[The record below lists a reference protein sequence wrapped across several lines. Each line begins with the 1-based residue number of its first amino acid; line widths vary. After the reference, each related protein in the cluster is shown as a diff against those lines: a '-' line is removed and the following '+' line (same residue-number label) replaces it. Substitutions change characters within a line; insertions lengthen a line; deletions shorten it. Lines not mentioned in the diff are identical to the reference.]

1 VKLNQLFTKLFFV
14 SIIGVLF
21 VPGVTL
27 AQWQPQTIEE
37 LETAVNMW
45 VNDNETALATY
56 GEINTWDISLMDE
69 LDSMFGYPNFNDDI
83 SNWDVSNVTNMS
95 YLFSGAT
102 SFNQDLSSWD
112 VSSVESMGHIFYGAT
127 SFNQDLSS
135 WDVSNVTNMYG
146 SFWEATNFNGDI
158 SNWDVSSVTSMRNM
172 FKQASNFNQNMS
184 SWNVSS
190 VTNMYSI
197 FHEAS
202 NFNQDISSWDLSSV
216 TSTRNMFYDATSFNQ
231 DISLWDVSG
240 VGNMSSMFHNANAL
254 SDENRCAIHTSFS
267 SNENW
272 PYDWSGLCVP
282 ELTPITQDNIQS
294 AVDLWVSDQAQAEAT
309 YGHISGWDVSSI
321 TNMSDLFN
329 GKDTFNDDISVW
341 DVSNVTNMQ
350 NIFANATIFNGD
362 LSTWDVSSVTNMGG
376 MFYNTNFNGDISGWD
391 VSNVTNMKRMFR
403 GAHSFNQDLSNWDVS
418 NVTTM
423 DNMFDNANALS
434 DENKCAIHT
443 SFSSNENWPYDWSEL
458 CEDEFDNEMTVIAG
472 QVTHNGAFLFTFSD
486 PIKHNINLE
495 INQEPVQG
503 IMENNYNGPLG
514 GFGFSHQS
522 DLGTSAEIDFS
533 GDIDF
538 SQNLELPTGTGIT
551 SHSDGDGY
559 NDNDDL
565 TITYESSNY
574 TYFQIEYY
582 IETDNGSDSH
592 QSYTTTDTEFTIPS
606 EELMGSYAVDI
617 RISAI
622 NGPLPGEELAFADGD
637 VLSFLVGSDNTE
649 IYLDNSSMANGDII
663 HPSTHNTF
671 FDWQSLL
678 SGSIVSIPNDNIN
691 GRDISETDVFVYG
704 ILENGGDGE
713 EKRAWV
719 LICSQSYPDDAAA
732 FVNGVPFDDGG
743 IFISGIRTFG
753 YEESGA
759 WEPGEINTVD
769 ITAHGNTTTT
779 YAMVPDNTTIL
790 NWSDGEVYD
799 WSGDFFL
806 EWSPTDH
813 ADFYSV
819 QIRSES
825 EEEGPGEKLIFF
837 TSETSISVDSGSLSQ
852 MNGEVSVD
860 IFPFAGASPEYES
873 DGNIEGQYGFIWGQ
887 GERSEIEMLFQEED
901 DTGCDDE
908 NACNMDFPGDCIYPD
923 ENGDCIYPDNGNY
936 ALEFDGDDEVKIT
949 GGEFIPGNEPRSIS
963 VWIDGGSG
971 NIVSLG
977 SGNHFNQRFSILVDQ
992 WEESGEIR
1000 LIGENNDFESGYSL
1014 SENPLQHIVVTHN
1027 GSVAKIYANGQ
1038 LLAEEQKEYNTN
1050 GEMPIMIGTNTDDR
1064 NDEYYNGIIDNVI
1077 ITGDELSEE
1086 EILSLYNSEEL
1097 ELDNIVAR
1105 YNFNEGEGIVLYD
1118 NSGNQNHGVI
1128 DGASWWIGCS
1138 DGEVSLWG
1146 NCYNIEETTGINLE
1160 SQGLYGEIP
1169 PEIGD
1174 LINLNFLHLGGN
1186 NFSGVIPSEIG
1197 NLVQMGDLILGGNN
1211 FEGEI
1216 PGAIYDLTNLAVLNL
1231 GDNNFSGEI
1240 SSEIGNLTNLAYFI
1254 LAGNQLTGTIPSEI
1268 GSLSELRHVILG
1280 NNDFSG
1286 VLPSTLGDLHNL
1298 EILFI
1303 ENNDFEGEF
1312 PDIFSNSPNFND
1324 LNARDNN
1331 FSSISEGIC
1340 GAIDLLFDDHPFDNN
1355 MICEV
1360 PACLDDVDLGC
1371 QNCDGVDCGDDGSED
1386 EGCEPCDGADGCG
1399 NYYSEG
1405 ECLDN
1410 EGCEWLGQDGSGC
1423 DGCDPCDGADGCGN
1437 YYSEGECLDN
1447 EGCEWLGWQDGPG
1460 CGDGGGDDE
1469 WACFD
1474 DLPEP
1479 TWGDVEPTP
1488 EEVCDWLNNVGF
1500 PSGALSDC
1508 DWYLLTDWGEW
1519 IANDFPGCE
1528 LDMCNAYNVE
1538 EDCTPATPTD
1548 DANEFFISISDTL
1561 DMLIAIGETID
1572 CDNLGESDCEEVDGC
1587 GLDDDGS
1594 CINVCPGAVEYLI
1607 FDIFQSNLDLD
1618 FETTGSCAEPWETFA
1633 PFMEQLDLNC
1643 SALSAFSQAAR
1654 DLGEGGC
1661 VSWGG
1666 PAEDCEW
1673 TSGTCESIGDGSG
1686 SNCSGCNP
1694 GAVSFSQHE
1703 ECTQWVTDINE
1714 CNAGDLQVL
1723 EEFIAQNGINEETSM
1738 TDYDDGDGTF
1748 EALEM
1753 GEQIWVDGRLTKF
1766 NPFGNWNNDPTEFSY
1781 GLTVVPENIGDLNEL
1796 KYIDLDNNQLETLP
1810 ESFGDLSLLETLWL
1824 GRNPLE
1830 VIPESI
1836 FDLLSLSILGVYET
1850 NISGIPSNI
1859 SNLTNLTY
1867 LTLSNNQLTGEIPLE
1882 IFNLTNLERLFLWEN
1897 QLSGEIPSEIGNLT
1911 NLERIY
1917 LQENQLSGEIPPEIG
1932 NLTNLERLFLW
1943 SNQLSGEIPSE
1954 IGNLTNL
1961 ERLRLFE
1968 NQLSGEIPSEICN
1981 ISSLYSVELHNN
1993 NLCPPYPECLSG
2005 EEFNDSNGNGVYD
2018 EGEDFVDSNE
2028 NGTYDDP
2035 VGDQDTSNCG
2045 ESSVTVDHISGWNLV
2060 SLPMAVSDATYSS
2073 IYPDAVG
2080 GTLYGFNGIYVEGEI
2095 LENGDGY
2102 WLFFDTEGSTDV
2114 NGSPLDQLTISLSA
2128 GWNLIGSLSSA
2139 FELSSIDDPEGIII
2153 SGSIYGFDEIYYSA
2167 TTFQPGKGYWIN
2179 ASSDGQVTLNSDGSA
2194 RIKPFVDRTLDANVI
2209 RFNGLPLYFGVT
2221 IPESEL
2227 QSYILPPKP
2236 PAGASDVRFKD
2247 GWRFVGD
2254 YGEIEVM
2261 NTSETLTIS
2270 YDIKIQYG
2278 KQYYWVLTS
2287 ETGEEIILGDTGE
2300 IVVPSVDRFILQLKT
2315 VVPATFTLHQNF
2327 PNPFNPITTLS
2338 YDLPKDSDVGLA
2350 IFDMLGNEVVTLVSA
2365 HQQAGFKSVQWDA
2378 KDSMGRPVGGGVYLY
2393 QIKAGEFVQTKKMV
2407 LLK

>member
-1 VKLNQLFTKLFFV
+1 MKLNQLFTKLFFV

-254 SDENRCAIHTSFS
+254 SDENR
-267 SNENW
+267 
-272 PYDWSGLCVP
+272 
-282 ELTPITQDNIQS
+282 
-294 AVDLWVSDQAQAEAT
+294 
-309 YGHISGWDVSSI
+309 
-321 TNMSDLFN
+321 
-329 GKDTFNDDISVW
+329 
-341 DVSNVTNMQ
+341 
-350 NIFANATIFNGD
+350 
-362 LSTWDVSSVTNMGG
+362 
-376 MFYNTNFNGDISGWD
+376 
-391 VSNVTNMKRMFR
+391 
-403 GAHSFNQDLSNWDVS
+403 
-418 NVTTM
+418 
-423 DNMFDNANALS
+423 
-434 DENKCAIHT
+434 CAIHT

-1216 PGAIYDLTNLAVLNL
+1216 PGAIYDLTNLGVLNL

-1618 FETTGSCAEPWETFA
+1618 FETTGSCAEPWEAFA

-1897 QLSGEIPSEIGNLT
+1897 QLSGEIPSEIGNLTNLWFLSLSYNQLSGEFPSEIGNLT

>member
-1 VKLNQLFTKLFFV
+1 MKLNQLFTKLFFV

-254 SDENRCAIHTSFS
+254 SDENR
-267 SNENW
+267 
-272 PYDWSGLCVP
+272 
-282 ELTPITQDNIQS
+282 
-294 AVDLWVSDQAQAEAT
+294 
-309 YGHISGWDVSSI
+309 
-321 TNMSDLFN
+321 
-329 GKDTFNDDISVW
+329 
-341 DVSNVTNMQ
+341 
-350 NIFANATIFNGD
+350 
-362 LSTWDVSSVTNMGG
+362 
-376 MFYNTNFNGDISGWD
+376 
-391 VSNVTNMKRMFR
+391 
-403 GAHSFNQDLSNWDVS
+403 
-418 NVTTM
+418 
-423 DNMFDNANALS
+423 
-434 DENKCAIHT
+434 CAIHT

-1911 NLERIY
+1911 NLWFLSLSYNQLSGEFPSEIGNLTNLERIY

>member
-254 SDENRCAIHTSFS
+254 SDENR
-267 SNENW
+267 
-272 PYDWSGLCVP
+272 
-282 ELTPITQDNIQS
+282 
-294 AVDLWVSDQAQAEAT
+294 
-309 YGHISGWDVSSI
+309 
-321 TNMSDLFN
+321 
-329 GKDTFNDDISVW
+329 
-341 DVSNVTNMQ
+341 
-350 NIFANATIFNGD
+350 
-362 LSTWDVSSVTNMGG
+362 
-376 MFYNTNFNGDISGWD
+376 
-391 VSNVTNMKRMFR
+391 
-403 GAHSFNQDLSNWDVS
+403 
-418 NVTTM
+418 
-423 DNMFDNANALS
+423 
-434 DENKCAIHT
+434 CAIHT

-1911 NLERIY
+1911 NLWFLSLSYNQLSGEFPSEIGNLTNLERIY

>member
-254 SDENRCAIHTSFS
+254 SDENR
-267 SNENW
+267 
-272 PYDWSGLCVP
+272 
-282 ELTPITQDNIQS
+282 
-294 AVDLWVSDQAQAEAT
+294 
-309 YGHISGWDVSSI
+309 
-321 TNMSDLFN
+321 
-329 GKDTFNDDISVW
+329 
-341 DVSNVTNMQ
+341 
-350 NIFANATIFNGD
+350 
-362 LSTWDVSSVTNMGG
+362 
-376 MFYNTNFNGDISGWD
+376 
-391 VSNVTNMKRMFR
+391 
-403 GAHSFNQDLSNWDVS
+403 
-418 NVTTM
+418 
-423 DNMFDNANALS
+423 
-434 DENKCAIHT
+434 CAIHT

-1572 CDNLGESDCEEVDGC
+1572 CDNLSESECEEVDGC

-1686 SNCSGCNP
+1686 SHCSGCNP

-1897 QLSGEIPSEIGNLT
+1897 QLSGEIPSEIGNLTNLWFLSLSYNQLSGEFPSEIGNLT

-2139 FELSSIDDPEGIII
+2139 FESSSIDDPEGIII